1 MISSRSWTINPAVKP
16 AAASRRKTPTP
27 TRTTT
32 LAAKPQAVTQ
42 TSVRKTYLQSK
53 ASAGTAKGK
62 TESVWMLP
70 GSFGVEGM
78 AWIEEGDYN
87 DLEKFVAGSA
97 VLEGDDETGEVARP
111 RLIFEEVFGLDK

>member
-1 MISSRSWTINPAVKP
+1 MISSRSWTINPVKP
-16 AAASRRKTPTP
+16 AAASRRKASSP

-53 ASAGTAKGK
+53 TSAGTAKGK
-62 TESVWMLP
+62 TESVWMHS

-78 AWIEEGDYN
+78 AWIEEDDDN
-87 DLEKFVAGSA
+87 DVEKFVVGSA
-97 VLEGDDETGEVARP
+97 VLEEEGETEKVTKSQ
-111 RLIFEEVFGLDK
+111 LIFEELFVLDK

>member
-16 AAASRRKTPTP
+16 AAASRRKAPSP

-32 LAAKPQAVTQ
+32 LAAKPQAITQ

-53 ASAGTAKGK
+53 TSAGTAKGK
-62 TESVWMLP
+62 TESVWMHS

-78 AWIEEGDYN
+78 AWIEEDDYN
-87 DLEKFVAGSA
+87 DVEKFVAGSA
-97 VLEGDDETGEVARP
+97 VLEEEGEMEKGAKS
-111 RLIFEEVFGLDK
+111 RLIFEELFGLDK